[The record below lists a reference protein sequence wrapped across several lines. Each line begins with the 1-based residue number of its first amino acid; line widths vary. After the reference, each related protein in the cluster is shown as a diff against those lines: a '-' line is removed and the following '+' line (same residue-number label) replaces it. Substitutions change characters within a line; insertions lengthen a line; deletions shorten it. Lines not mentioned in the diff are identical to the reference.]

1 MRVIREVLL
10 EKIRSWVQ
18 GSERDKGAHYED
30 PEAEDRSHLPD
41 KINQR
46 LKVPCGAILAV
57 FEGHRDANEQA
68 RKKACVIR
76 PVR

>member
-10 EKIRSWVQ
+10 EKLRSLVQ
-18 GSERDKGAHYED
+18 GSKRDKRTHYED
-30 PEAEDRSHLPD
+30 PEAEDRSHLPN

-46 LKVPCGAILAV
+46 LKVPGGAISAV
-57 FEGHRDANEQA
+57 FEGHRDADEQA
-68 RKKACVIR
+68 RKKACMIR